1 MDLIRTK
8 IEIIRNKLAE
18 KGLDDPRLLGV
29 LLLGLIGLAVVY
41 NGAKVVQQN
50 YELTEKIAILE
61 EENRVLELQNRNREL
76 EIEYYKTPEFA
87 ELKARRV
94 NGVAAEGER
103 VYTITEETALAALK
117 TPLDSE
123 TIEPE
128 STKPAYQRNFEAWM
142 NFFFG
147 G

>member
-1 MDLIRTK
+1 MDFFHSK
-8 IEIIRNKLAE
+8 IQTLRNKLAL
-18 KGLDDPRLLGV
+18 KGYDDPRLLGI
-29 LLLGLIGLAVVY
+29 LLLGVIGLAVVY

-76 EIEYYKTPEFA
+76 EIEYFKTPEFA

-103 VYTITEETALAALK
+103 VYTISQETALGALK
-117 TPLDSE
+117 TLQENELVESE
-123 TIEPE
+123 
-128 STKPAYQRNFEAWM
+128 SSKPTYQKNFEDWM
-142 NFFFG
+142 SFFFG

>member
-1 MDLIRTK
+1 MDLIRSK
-8 IEIIRNKLAE
+8 IDIIRNKLAE

-123 TIEPE
+123 ISEPE

-142 NFFFG
+142 DFFFG